1 MKTLIARGAN
11 PFLITGMGRNVL
23 HQAAESKRG
32 AVMEYVLTIP
42 EDAYEGWFDIN
53 RQDQWGE
60 TPLHIAAAG
69 SAVCVELLLRGGAK
83 RDIRQKEDFCVPLH
97 MARLAKGDEKIRV
110 VDVLSADEGAHINSL
125 DDRGRSPMWG
135 LLDSPRCVELLL
147 ARGAEIP
154 LSDKEK
160 LTVLHWACMEGY
172 AGALEL
178 LVTAASK
185 FVIAALD
192 NKGDTA
198 LGKAFQFKRGACAR
212 ILLEAGGVGDMNGK
226 DGMPLVH
233 HAAKMG
239 DADVLEWCFKHE
251 TYKKGEKTRN
261 RETVMQVALD
271 SSTCKKGRVKDLILQ
286 YESFGPCL
294 DPEV

>member
-1 MKTLIARGAN
+1 
-11 PFLITGMGRNVL
+11 
-23 HQAAESKRG
+23 
-32 AVMEYVLTIP
+32 MEYVLTIP

-53 RQDQWGE
+53 RQDKWGE
-60 TPLHIAAAG
+60 TPLHISAAG
-69 SAVCVELLLRGGAK
+69 SATCVELLLRRGAK

-110 VDVLSADEGAHINSL
+110 VDVLSADGGAHINSL
-125 DDRGRSPMWG
+125 DDRDRSPMWG

-147 ARGAEIP
+147 ARGAEIS
-154 LSDKEK
+154 LSDKEG
-160 LTVLHWACMEGY
+160 LTVLHWACMEGC

-185 FVIAALD
+185 AVIAALD
-192 NKGDTA
+192 KKGDTA
-198 LGKAFQFKRGACAR
+198 LGKAFQFKHGACAR

-239 DADVLEWCFKHE
+239 DPDVLEWCFKHE
-251 TYKKGEKTRN
+251 TYKKGEKTRDGK
-261 RETVMQVALD
+261 TVMQVTLE
-271 SSTCKKGRVKDLILQ
+271 SSTFEKGRVKALILQ
-286 YESFGPCL
+286 YESFGPRM